1 MTTTTQPQLARTPFH
16 KFHLDHGAKMVEFA
30 GWEMPLHYGSII
42 DEHKQVRS
50 SGGIFDVSHMGRLR
64 FTGRDACKFL
74 DYICTRQ
81 IHGMTPGAVR
91 YSLVCNEQGGCRDDV
106 LVYCRAEADYLMV
119 CNAANRQKILDH
131 IAANKGEHVFKL
143 SDQTEQTA
151 MIAVQGPKVIELM
164 SNFTREV
171 NDLKRYRFVEKNML
185 IAKVMIS
192 RTGYTGE
199 DGVEIILP
207 KMFAGQGLKMMLSN
221 LPGGLDAPD
230 AIVKPAGLGARDSL
244 RLEAG
249 MALYGHE
256 ITEEIDPISAG
267 IEFAVK
273 LNKGED
279 DPAPG
284 NSRFIGQDA
293 LQRIKAEGP
302 KRKIVGLYLEGK
314 RSARQGMIVKQGDTQ
329 VGYVTSGCFSPTL
342 ERSIATAYIDAAYT
356 EEGTTLNVE
365 VGRSVIDAQ
374 VTKLPF
380 YSSR

>member
-1 MTTTTQPQLARTPFH
+1 MSTTTQPQLARTPFYQ
-16 KFHLDHGAKMVEFA
+16 FHLDHGAKMVDFT

-50 SGGIFDVSHMGRLR
+50 SGGLFDVSHMGRLR
-64 FTGRDACKFL
+64 FSGRDARKFL

-81 IHGMTPGAVR
+81 IFGMKPGQVR
-91 YSLVCNEQGGCRDDV
+91 YSLVCNELGGCKDDV
-106 LVYCRAEADYLMV
+106 LVYCRAETDYLMV
-119 CNAANRQKILDH
+119 CNAANRKKILDH
-131 IAANKGEHVFKL
+131 IAANKGDHVFKL

-151 MIAVQGPKVIELM
+151 MIAVQGPKVLELM
-164 SNFTREV
+164 GNFTREV
-171 NDLKRYRFVEKNML
+171 NDLKRYRFIEKNML
-185 IAKVMIS
+185 IAKIMIS

-207 KMFAGQGLKMMLSN
+207 SMFAGQGLKMLLSN

-230 AIVKPAGLGARDSL
+230 AILKPAGLGARDSL

-279 DPAPG
+279 DPEAG
-284 NSRFIGQDA
+284 RFIGQDV
-293 LQRIKAEGP
+293 LQKIKAEGP
-302 KRKIVGLYLEGK
+302 KRKIVGLILDTK
-314 RSARQGMIVKQGDTQ
+314 RSARQDMIVKHGDTPI
-329 VGYVTSGCFSPTL
+329 GHITSGCFSPTL
-342 ERSIATAYIDAAYT
+342 EKSIATAYIDAAHAD
-356 EEGTTLNVE
+356 EGAALNVE
-365 VGRSVIDAQ
+365 LGRNAIDAQ
-374 VTKLPF
+374 VAKLPF

>member
-1 MTTTTQPQLARTPFH
+1 MTTTTTTLARTPFYQ
-16 KFHLDHGAKMVEFA
+16 FHLDHGAKMVDFT
-30 GWEMPLHYGSII
+30 GWDMPLHYGSIL

-50 SGGIFDVSHMGRLR
+50 SGGLFDVSHMGRLR

-81 IHGMTPGAVR
+81 IHGMTPGQVR
-91 YSLVCNEQGGCRDDV
+91 YSMVCNERGGCKDDV

-143 SDQTEQTA
+143 SDQTTQTA
-151 MIAVQGPKVIELM
+151 MIAVQGPKVLELM
-164 SNFTREV
+164 SRFTREV
-171 NDLKRYRFVEKNML
+171 AGLKRYRFIEKSML
-185 IAKVMIS
+185 VARIMIS

-199 DGVEIILP
+199 DGVEVILP
-207 KMFAGQGLKMMLSN
+207 SMFAGQALKMLLSN

-267 IEFAVK
+267 IDFAVK

-279 DPAPG
+279 DPAVG
-284 NSRFIGQDA
+284 RFIGQDA
-293 LQRIKAEGP
+293 LQKIAAEGP
-302 KRKIVGLYLEGK
+302 KRKIVGLILEGK
-314 RSARQGMIVKQGDTQ
+314 RSARQSMVVMQGDTQ
-329 VGYVTSGCFSPTL
+329 VGEITSGCFSPTL
-342 ERSIATAYIDAAYT
+342 EQSIATAYIKAELAEPGTVLQVNLGRVAVDAK
-356 EEGTTLNVE
+356 
-365 VGRSVIDAQ
+365 

-380 YSSR
+380 YSAR